1 MQRAALRRESCIVAI
16 EDLDDEPDGFGSCSA
31 SGAAPVVPSAPAQP
45 CNAAT
50 RRALAAAAAE
60 ARMQQAICFRVLVL
74 GVRLLWGDGGLSF
87 LTVDGCQTR
96 PETLNPKP

>member
-1 MQRAALRRESCIVAI
+1 MQRAALRRESRIVAI
-16 EDLDDEPDGFGSCSA
+16 EDLDDEPDGFGGSSA

-60 ARMQQAICFRVLVL
+60 ARMQQAICCWVLVS
-74 GVRLLWGDGGLSF
+74 GVRFMWGDGLSF
-87 LTVDGCQTR
+87 LIVDGGQT
-96 PETLNPKP
+96 KP